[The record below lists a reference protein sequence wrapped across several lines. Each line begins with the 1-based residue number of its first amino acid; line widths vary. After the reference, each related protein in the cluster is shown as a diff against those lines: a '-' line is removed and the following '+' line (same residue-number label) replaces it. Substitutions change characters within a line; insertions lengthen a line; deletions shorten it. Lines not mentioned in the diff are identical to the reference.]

1 MNFSFGIRIVK
12 DMLQMSK
19 LQKKKSQSFLLK
31 VILLAILEKQRAK
44 NGGFFASSSLIL
56 IKRLY
61 VCKYM
66 AMRERGKKDFW
77 GAKRPRKGLVIVL
90 LAVGL
95 FLSSLRPF
103 FVDLALKEGMFL

>member
-1 MNFSFGIRIVK
+1 
-12 DMLQMSK
+12 MLQMSK
-19 LQKKKSQSFLLK
+19 LQKKITKFSIEGHTTSNIGETKSQKL
-31 VILLAILEKQRAK
+31 
-44 NGGFFASSSLIL
+44 GGFFCFFFLNTHKKAVC
-56 IKRLY
+56 
-61 VCKYM
+61 VCKYGH
-66 AMRERGKKDFW
+66 ARERGKKDFW

>member
-1 MNFSFGIRIVK
+1 M
-12 DMLQMSK
+12 
-19 LQKKKSQSFLLK
+19 
-31 VILLAILEKQRAK
+31 
-44 NGGFFASSSLIL
+44 GFFASSSLIL

-61 VCKYM
+61 VCKYGH
-66 AMRERGKKDFW
+66 ARERERGKKVFW